1 MFKYEWIWEKERP
14 TNIFLM
20 KKQCG
25 KVHENIL
32 VFYNKQPTYNPITEP
47 SLQPKNNKGNKSQSG
62 EMNEIETFGKTKAK
76 ISKEYNPE
84 IRNPRSVIKVNRG
97 TRGNMKL
104 HPTQKPVALFEY
116 LIKTYTSEGDLV
128 LDNCAG
134 SGTTGVACKNLNRNF
149 ILIEKEIEYVK
160 ICQERL
166 NETPDNPAI
175 ILDPFMG
182 SGTTLR
188 AAKNL
193 GRKAIGIEIEEKY
206 CDICNNNKHVQNY
219 LT

>member
-1 MFKYEWIWEKERP
+1 MFKYEWVWEKERP

-116 LIKTYTSEGDLV
+116 LQLTYTNKGDTI
-128 LDNCAG
+128 LDNCSG
-134 SGTTGVACKNLNRNF
+134 SGTSAVAADNIGRNW
-149 ILIEKEIEYVK
+149 ICIEKDPNYVAISK
-160 ICQERL
+160 KRINENRIRL
-166 NETPDNPAI
+166 NSSLLKKFDLPL
-175 ILDPFMG
+175 LD
-182 SGTTLR
+182 
-188 AAKNL
+188 
-193 GRKAIGIEIEEKY
+193 
-206 CDICNNNKHVQNY
+206 
-219 LT
+219 